1 VSRRLHWT
9 VLGLS
14 LALGVG
20 IGAAIAIARS
30 SSAAPAGRVAD
41 TLTPTTLN
49 RKLDPGSPLSAVA
62 PGFTLTDQFGKRVS
76 LRSFRGKV
84 VIVSFNDPEC
94 TTICPLTTTALLH
107 AKKLLGRAASQVE
120 LLGIGA
126 NPEATQVKW
135 VRDYSQAHGMLHKWH
150 FLTGSLAELK
160 RVWRAY
166 GIEAAVVKGT
176 IDHTPA
182 TYVIDPH
189 GRESRLFLTQMA
201 YSSVDQLG
209 HEIAQSTA
217 ALLPGHPR
225 LHGTQSLAQIGLLG
239 PHKRVT
245 LPRGG
250 GGSIRLGP
258 GSGPKLV
265 LFFDTWA
272 AEVTNLRAGLERL
285 ARYTSIG
292 GAGTGHPPVVAID
305 EAKVE
310 PSPAA
315 LRRFLAGLPRP
326 LGYPVAIDRS
336 GRVADGYG
344 VEDSPWLTLVSGS
357 GRVLFSYDVS
367 VKGWPTARQLLHK
380 VQAALGRAK
389 R

>member
-1 VSRRLHWT
+1 
-9 VLGLS
+9 
-14 LALGVG
+14 LGVG

-30 SSAAPAGRVAD
+30 SSTAPTAAVAN
-41 TLTPTTLN
+41 TLTPETAN
-49 RKLDPGSPLSAVA
+49 RNLDTGAPLSAVA
-62 PGFTLTDQFGKRVS
+62 PGFTLTDQFGKRIS

-84 VIVSFNDPEC
+84 AIVSFNDPEC
-94 TTICPLTTTALLH
+94 TTICPLTTTALLQ
-107 AKKLLGRAASQVE
+107 AKKLLGPAGSRVE

-150 FLTGSLAELK
+150 FLTGSLPELR
-160 RVWRAY
+160 RVWRDY

-182 TYVIDPH
+182 TYVIDSH

-209 HEIAQSTA
+209 YEIARSIA
-217 ALLPGHPR
+217 ALLPGHPG
-225 LHGTQSLAQIGLLG
+225 LHGTPSLAQFGLLG
-239 PHKRVT
+239 PRKRVT
-245 LPRGG
+245 LPQVGG
-250 GGSIRLGP
+250 GGVRLGP

-272 AEVTNLRAGLERL
+272 AEVTNLGAGLERL
-285 ARYTSIG
+285 ARYMTIG
-292 GAGTGHPPVVAID
+292 GARPGHPPVVAID

-315 LRRFLAGLPRP
+315 LRRFLGGLPHP
-326 LGYPVAIDRS
+326 LGYQVAIDRS
-336 GRVADGYG
+336 GRIADGYG
-344 VEDSPWLTLVSGS
+344 VGDSPWLMFVSAP

-367 VKGWPTARQLLHK
+367 VKGWPTVPQLLHK
-380 VQAALGRAK
+380 IQAALARAK

>member
-1 VSRRLHWT
+1 
-9 VLGLS
+9 
-14 LALGVG
+14 LGVG

-30 SSAAPAGRVAD
+30 STTAPTAPVAD
-41 TLTPTTLN
+41 TLTPTRLN
-49 RKLDPGSPLSAVA
+49 RNLDPGSPLSAVA

-84 VIVSFNDPEC
+84 VVVSFNDPEC

-107 AKKLLGRAASQVE
+107 AKKLLGPAASQVE
-120 LLGIGA
+120 LVGIGA

-135 VRDYSQAHGMLHKWH
+135 VRDYSRAHGMLHKWR
-150 FLTGSLAELK
+150 FLTGSLPELR

-201 YSSVDQLG
+201 YSSVNQLG
-209 HEIAQSTA
+209 YEIAQSTA

-239 PHKRVT
+239 PHKHVT
-245 LPRGG
+245 LPQAG
-250 GGSIRLGP
+250 GGSVRLGP

-285 ARYTSIG
+285 ARYTSG
-292 GAGTGHPPVVAID
+292 GAGPDHPPVVAID

-315 LRRFLAGLPRP
+315 LRRFLSGLPRP

-344 VEDSPWLTLVSGS
+344 VDDSPWLMFVSGS

-367 VKGWPTARQLLHK
+367 VNGWPTAPQLLHK
-380 VQAALGRAK
+380 VQAALARAK